1 MCFKT
6 IPLHNSFEN
15 CSWSA
20 EKWLFRGHRNSFLFS
35 YPIHT
40 LPEVIAKIFW
50 GCTGVFSG
58 FVFCLKQ
65 CLNSDIHTVQ
75 CLLHNSPA
83 SPAPLVCSSSLLNYE
98 PQAMLFSYKRRLNVI
113 QILFAFCARPLP
125 ICHV

>member
-6 IPLHNSFEN
+6 IPLHISPLRT
-15 CSWSA
+15 A
-20 EKWLFRGHRNSFLFS
+20 AGVLRNGYSGAIEILFS

-50 GCTGVFSG
+50 GCIGVYSG

-65 CLNSDIHTVQ
+65 CLNSDIHTMQ

-113 QILFAFCARPLP
+113 QILFAFCAHPLP